1 MPSSGKDRRKGR
13 KKRTSLRQTLRNL
26 LHRRPRRMSLR
37 ALIFLSTFLIGAI
50 PCAVLR
56 WSILFNYETR
66 MVNSRTSEAQTQLM
80 ILSNHL
86 LTYNYL
92 NDPTSEIVDA
102 ELVQFGSF
110 YDGRVLVIDDELT
123 VIKDTYEMSTG
134 KIIVSDDVVRCLTEG
149 SSAISTRYVKEDG
162 YIEVIMPISETK
174 SLESGDYSGT
184 SSESEMVYGVLLASV
199 STDTIAATLQVL
211 SRRANLTLLVAV
223 LVVFSAAV
231 LVSTRLARP
240 FEKLTKAFQDVQSG
254 YTSESVQ
261 VNDYRETEEVVESF
275 NQVVSRMRALDESRQ
290 EFVSNVSH
298 ELRTPMTSM
307 KVLADSLLQMGEGV
321 PPEMYREF
329 LQDIVEELD
338 RENRTIDDLMNLA
351 KMDRRQV
358 TLNLSSVDINA
369 LVEVILK
376 QLRPLAQEKDVALIL
391 VSERQVQADVDEV
404 KMSMLF
410 TNLIENA
417 IKYNV
422 AHGRVTVTVDADRKD
437 LIFICEDTGIGIPK
451 DSQERIFERFYR
463 GDPSRSNEISGT
475 GLGLSIVKSIVLLHR
490 GTITV
495 QSREGVGSRFTV
507 TVPLTRAAT
516 APAEE
521 KPKELVRAER
531 QAERQEK
538 RENRRARRRAKK
550 AQKPDAQKPDTE
562 KRNGEEPDA
571 RKPVREKSSTGKP
584 DTKKPDTEKSGA
596 EHENHI
602 PDNRI

>member
-1 MPSSGKDRRKGR
+1 MPSAGKDSRKGR
-13 KKRTSLRQTLRNL
+13 KKRASLRQNLRNL
-26 LHRRPRRMSLR
+26 LRRRPRRPSLR
-37 ALIFLSTFLIGAI
+37 AFIFISTFLIGAI
-50 PCAVLR
+50 PCIVLR
-56 WSILFNYETR
+56 WSILSNYETR
-66 MVNSRTSEAQTQLM
+66 VINSRTSEAQTQLM

-102 ELVQFGSF
+102 ELMQFGSF

-134 KIIVSDDVVRCLTEG
+134 KIVVSDDVVRCLTEG

-174 SLESGDYSGT
+174 SLEGGDYSG
-184 SSESEMVYGVLLASV
+184 SSQESETVYGVLLASV

-211 SRRANLTLLVAV
+211 SRRANLVLLVAV

-240 FEKLTKAFQDVQSG
+240 FEKLTKAFRDVQSG

-275 NQVVSRMRALDESRQ
+275 NQVVARMRSLDESRQ

-307 KVLADSLLQMGEGV
+307 KVLADSLLQMGDNV

-329 LQDIVEELD
+329 LQDIAEELD
-338 RENRTIDDLMNLA
+338 RENRIIDDLLNLS

-358 TLNLSSVDINA
+358 SLNLSSVDINA

-376 QLRPLAQEKDVALIL
+376 RLRPLAQEKDVALIL

-437 LIFICEDTGIGIPK
+437 LIVICEDTGIGIPK
-451 DSQERIFERFYR
+451 DSQEKIFERFYR
-463 GDPSRSNEISGT
+463 GDPSRSDEISGT

-495 QSREGVGSRFTV
+495 ESREGVGSRFTV
-507 TVPLTRAAT
+507 TVPLTRAA

-521 KPKELVRAER
+521 RPKELVRAER
-531 QAERQEK
+531 QAERQAK
-538 RENRRARRRAKK
+538 REHRRALRRTKK
-550 AQKPDAQKPDTE
+550 TE
-562 KRNGEEPDA
+562 
-571 RKPVREKSSTGKP
+571 
-584 DTKKPDTEKSGA
+584 KPDTEKSDE
-596 EHENHI
+596 EHVDNI